1 MSVDTATYFF
11 YTNQGGQI
19 KIQTIDDEAEL
30 AATEAAFKTL
40 GAGDDRSLASI
51 YAVIAALLHM
61 GNMVFEATDT
71 PDTSRVK
78 VCCAETF
85 Q

>member
-1 MSVDTATYFF
+1 M
-11 YTNQGGQI
+11 
-19 KIQTIDDEAEL
+19 
-30 AATEAAFKTL
+30 L

-51 YAVIAALLHM
+51 YAVLAALLHM

-78 VCCAETF
+78 VRCAHLTAGHRQARHLPVLYSLLF
-85 Q
+85 TLHSFSCLRFLSRLFIV